1 MLLTSSILRF
11 LSGKYHISVRFLY
24 KKRFFRG
31 IYLTDGMIARKGDVL
46 VRMFNMD
53 YFPGMNV
60 SYKQE
65 MHDKVLRAMCDG
77 TVLISTENV
86 EADFQYFG
94 IENTYKWRHEV
105 PLHKLT
111 FNVYLIIDFCIHYVY
126 AEKQRRVEQYMDE
139 CMGSSL

>member
-1 MLLTSSILRF
+1 LKMLLTSSILRF

-86 EADFQYFG
+86 EADFEYFG
-94 IENTYKWRHEV
+94 IENTYKWRHDV

-111 FNVYLIIDFCIHYVY
+111 FNVIPFPESNQFFL
-126 AEKQRRVEQYMDE
+126 VEE
-139 CMGSSL
+139 V

>member
-1 MLLTSSILRF
+1 MNVLNLKMLLTSSILRF
-11 LSGKYHISVRFLY
+11 LSGKYHISVRSLY

-86 EADFQYFG
+86 EADFQYF
-94 IENTYKWRHEV
+94 ESNRFLLVEEV
-105 PLHKLT
+105 IKYIQKNVCSV
-111 FNVYLIIDFCIHYVY
+111 FNN
-126 AEKQRRVEQYMDE
+126 
-139 CMGSSL
+139 